1 MALTEVRIREPEVA
15 INVQD
20 HVRKLH
26 GAQEIPALA
35 LASHFNRSFM
45 QVDCSCHFFFF
56 FLTRCRKSAVIGL
69 YFVAMV
75 TERLHRHKAVTEVSE
90 NCVNYYDVFFNSV
103 NKIIK
108 GAGANRPPPSCV

>member
-56 FLTRCRKSAVIGL
+56 FLPAAGNQRSLAYTLLQWLQKGYIAIR
-69 YFVAMV
+69 
-75 TERLHRHKAVTEVSE
+75 RLQK
-90 NCVNYYDVFFNSV
+90 
-103 NKIIK
+103 
-108 GAGANRPPPSCV
+108 